1 MDASFFRCKQVLVV
15 EDSAPVRA
23 SIKGML
29 QQMGFEAIH
38 LSRDANDALSR
49 CHEIP
54 YDFILCD
61 FNLGEGK
68 DGYQL
73 FETLKQ
79 QALMP
84 PLCCFIMISAENQR
98 QLVHG
103 VIELQPDDYILKP
116 FTYPMLNERLIRAVK
131 QKIALRK
138 IYLNLFEENLAE
150 AIFQCDSV
158 ASAKPE
164 FAYQALRIK
173 GELLLKTGQHQHA
186 EHFYKTILTDKP
198 LPWARLGAAIAAFY
212 LERWD
217 DTELQLADLTQ
228 YDITK
233 VEALDWLSHLMV
245 KYNRY
250 EAAQQTLYQ
259 AVLLSPKNI
268 KRQRTLSNLNV
279 IIGDKEAAA
288 RINGKLVD
296 AARYSVEE
304 SAEYYLNHARS
315 LIDLAYSKNPL
326 ERTVL
331 LQNAGQLVDSVSK
344 RFVSPHWQK
353 AVNVVRSR
361 ILAAK
366 GLLIEARQSLLDNG
380 VASQTEK
387 MTIDSCMDA
396 AKAYFE
402 LGDIHSSQFYIDKLA
417 GYLIN
422 DDYLTDTQKIMLK
435 MEKIRHE
442 ELKATIKQ
450 ISGEA
455 AAAYEN
461 GFFIQAISLFCET
474 FDHMPTNTIIALNI
488 LQTASKCAQLP
499 VTYLRYCKQAIKLLK
514 ACVLEKASQVKF
526 QHYSAL
532 LCEQYPQLK
541 VRTRRPKA
549 NS

>member
-15 EDSAPVRA
+15 EDSSPVRA
-23 SIKGML
+23 SVKAML
-29 QQMGFEAIH
+29 QTMGFESIH

-49 CHEIP
+49 CHNIP
-54 YDFILCD
+54 FDFILCD
-61 FNLGEGK
+61 FNLGDGK

-73 FETLKQ
+73 FEILKQ

-84 PLCCFIMISAENQR
+84 PLCCFIIISAESQR

-116 FTYPMLNERLIRAVK
+116 FTYPILSERIIRAVK

-138 IYLNLFEENLAE
+138 VHLNLFEHNFDE
-150 AIFQCDSV
+150 AIKECENV
-158 ASAKPE
+158 ALQKPE
-164 FAYQALRIK
+164 FAFQALRVK
-173 GELLLKTGQHQHA
+173 GELLLNAGKYRQA
-186 EHFYKTILTDKP
+186 EQFYKNILADKA

-228 YDITK
+228 FEITK

-245 KYNRY
+245 KYGRY
-250 EAAQQTLYQ
+250 DAAQQTLYQ
-259 AVLLSPKNI
+259 AVLLSPQNI

-288 RINGKLVD
+288 RINGKLVNT
-296 AARYSVEE
+296 ARYSVDECPE
-304 SAEYYLNHARS
+304 NYLNHARS
-315 LIDLAYSKNPL
+315 LIDVAYSKNPL
-326 ERTVL
+326 ERTII
-331 LQNAGQLVDSVSK
+331 LQNASQLVDSVAK
-344 RFVSPHWQK
+344 RSGDNCWQK
-353 AVNVVRSR
+353 AINVVRSR

-366 GLLIEARQSLLDNG
+366 GMLIEARQPLLDNG
-380 VASQTEK
+380 AADKAEIMS
-387 MTIDSCMDA
+387 IDSCMDA

-417 GYLIN
+417 SYLIN
-422 DDYLTDTQKIMLK
+422 DDYLTETQKIMLK

-442 ELKATIKQ
+442 ELKAAIKQ

-455 AAAYEN
+455 GDAYEN
-461 GFFIQAISLFCET
+461 GFFIQAVSLFCET
-474 FDHMPTNTIIALNI
+474 FDLMPTNITLAMNI
-488 LQTASKCAQLP
+488 LQTASKCDSLP
-499 VTYLRYCKQAIKLLK
+499 NKYLRYCKQAIKLLK
-514 ACVLEKASQVKF
+514 ASVLEKTIQVKF
-526 QHYSAL
+526 KHYLIL
-532 LCEQYPQLK
+532 LCEQYPQLV
-541 VRTRRPKA
+541 VRVRRPKA

>member
-1 MDASFFRCKQVLVV
+1 MDASFFRCKQVLVI
-15 EDSAPVRA
+15 ESSAAMRA
-23 SIKGML
+23 SVKAML
-29 QQMGFEAIH
+29 QTMGFEAIH

-49 CHEIP
+49 CHNIP
-54 YDFILCD
+54 FDFILCD
-61 FNLGEGK
+61 FNLGDGK

-79 QALMP
+79 QVLMP
-84 PLCCFIMISAENQR
+84 PLCCFVMISAESQR

-116 FTYPMLNERLIRAVK
+116 FTYPILNERLIRAVK

-138 IYLNLFEENLAE
+138 VYLNLFANNDAD
-150 AIFQCDSV
+150 AIRECDSV
-158 ASAKPE
+158 VINKPE
-164 FAYQALRIK
+164 FSAQAQRLK
-173 GELLLKTGQHQHA
+173 GELLLKTGQYQQA
-186 EHFYKTILTDKP
+186 EHFYKSVLAHKP

-228 YDITK
+228 FDITK

-245 KYNRY
+245 KHGRY
-250 EAAQQTLYQ
+250 DSAQQTLYQ

-268 KRQRTLSNLNV
+268 KRQRTLCNLNV

-288 RINGKLVD
+288 RINAKLVA
-296 AARYSVEE
+296 AARYSVDD
-304 SAEYYLNHARS
+304 SAENYLNHARS
-315 LIDLAYSKNPL
+315 LVDVAYSKNPL
-326 ERTVL
+326 ERTVV
-331 LQNAGQLVDSVSK
+331 LQNASQLVDIVSK
-344 RFVSPHWQK
+344 RFADGSWQK
-353 AVNVVRSR
+353 AVNVLRSR

-366 GLLIEARQSLLDNG
+366 GQLIEARQPLLDNG
-380 VASQTEK
+380 VADKAEK

-422 DDYLTDTQKIMLK
+422 DDYLTETQKIMLK
-435 MEKIRHE
+435 MEKVRHE
-442 ELKATIKQ
+442 ALKATIKQ
-450 ISGEA
+450 ISAEA
-455 AAAYEN
+455 AEAYED
-461 GFFIQAISLFCET
+461 GFFNQAFSLFCET
-474 FDHMPTNTIIALNI
+474 FDHMPTNSILALNI
-488 LQTASKCAQLP
+488 LQTATKCSTLATP
-499 VTYLRYCKQAIKLLK
+499 SLRYCKHAIKLLQ
-514 ACVLEKASQVKF
+514 ASELEKPNLLKF
-526 QHYSAL
+526 QHYVKL
-532 LCEQYPQLK
+532 LCEQYPELV

>member
-23 SIKGML
+23 SVKAML
-29 QQMGFEAIH
+29 QTIGFESIH
-38 LSRDANDALSR
+38 LSRDANDAISR
-49 CHEIP
+49 CQNIP
-54 YDFILCD
+54 FDFILCD

-73 FETLKQ
+73 FEILKQ

-84 PLCCFIMISAENQR
+84 PLCCFIIISAENQR
-98 QLVHG
+98 QMVHG

-116 FTYPMLNERLIRAVK
+116 FTFPILNERIIRAVK

-138 IYLNLFEENLAE
+138 VHLSLFEHNFSD
-150 AIFQCDSV
+150 AIKECDIV
-158 ASAKPE
+158 ARNKAE
-164 FAYQALRIK
+164 FAFQAMRIK
-173 GELLLKTGQHQHA
+173 GELLLKAGEYQQA
-186 EHFYKTILTDKP
+186 EKFYKNVLSQKT
-198 LPWARLGAAIAAFY
+198 LPWARLGLAIAAFY
-212 LERWD
+212 QERWD

-228 YDITK
+228 FDITK

-245 KYNRY
+245 KYGRY
-250 EAAQQTLYQ
+250 DSAQQTLYQ
-259 AVLLSPKNI
+259 AVLLSPQNI
-268 KRQRTLSNLNV
+268 NRQRTLSNLNV

-288 RINGKLVD
+288 RINGKLV
-296 AARYSVEE
+296 ATARYSVDE
-304 SAEYYLNHARS
+304 SPENYLNHARS
-315 LIDLAYSKNPL
+315 LIDVAYSKNPL
-326 ERTVL
+326 ERTII
-331 LQNAGQLVDSVSK
+331 LQNASQLVDSVAK
-344 RFVSPHWQK
+344 RSIDNGWNK

-366 GLLIEARQSLLDNG
+366 GLLIEARQPLLDNG
-380 VASQTEK
+380 VADKAEK

-402 LGDIHSSQFYIDKLA
+402 LGDIHGSQFYIDKLA
-417 GYLIN
+417 SYLIN
-422 DDYLTDTQKIMLK
+422 DDYLTETQKIMLK

-455 AAAYEN
+455 GDAYEN
-461 GFFIQAISLFCET
+461 GFFVQAVSLFCET
-474 FDHMPTNTIIALNI
+474 FELMPTNTILAMNI
-488 LQTASKCAQLP
+488 LQTASKCENLP
-499 VTYLRYCKQAIKLLK
+499 TKYLRYCKQAIKLLK
-514 ACVLEKASQVKF
+514 ASVLEKSIQEKF
-526 QHYSAL
+526 KHYVTL
-532 LCEQYPQLK
+532 LCEQYPQLV

>member
-23 SIKGML
+23 AVKVML

-49 CHEIP
+49 CHDIP
-54 YDFILCD
+54 FDFILCD
-61 FNLGEGK
+61 FNLGDGK

-84 PLCCFIMISAENQR
+84 PLCCFIIISAESQR

-116 FTYPMLNERLIRAVK
+116 FTYPILNERIIRSAK

-138 IYLNLFEENLAE
+138 VYLNLFEDNYAA
-150 AIFQCDSV
+150 AIKECDNVVSL
-158 ASAKPE
+158 KPE
-164 FAYQALRIK
+164 FAFQALRIK
-173 GELLLKTGQHQHA
+173 GELLLNTEQYQVA
-186 EHFYKTILTDKP
+186 EKFYKAVLVDKP
-198 LPWARLGAAIAAFY
+198 LPWARLGAAIATFY

-228 YDITK
+228 FDITK
-233 VEALDWLSHLMV
+233 VEALDWLSHLLV
-245 KYNRY
+245 KYGRY
-250 EAAQQTLYQ
+250 EKAQQTLYQ
-259 AVLLSPKNI
+259 AVLLSPQNI
-268 KRQRTLSNLNV
+268 KRQRTLSNLNA
-279 IIGDKEAAA
+279 IIGDKEAAVRVNA
-288 RINGKLVD
+288 KLVA

-304 SAEYYLNHARS
+304 SAENHLNHARS
-315 LIDLAYSKNPL
+315 LIDVAYSKNPL

-331 LQNAGQLVDSVSK
+331 LQNASQILDSVGK
-344 RFVSPHWQK
+344 RYTDNSWLK
-353 AVNVVRSR
+353 AINVVRSR

-366 GLLIEARQSLLDNG
+366 GQLIEARQPLLENG
-380 VASQTEK
+380 VADKAEK
-387 MTIDSCMDA
+387 MTIDSCMDG

-417 GYLIN
+417 SYLIN
-422 DDYLTDTQKIMLK
+422 NDYLTETQKIMLK
-435 MEKIRHE
+435 MEKVRHE
-442 ELKATIKQ
+442 ALKATIKQ
-450 ISGEA
+450 ISTEA
-455 AAAYEN
+455 AAAYQDALFN
-461 GFFIQAISLFCET
+461 QAFYLYGET
-474 FDHMPTNTIIALNI
+474 FDLMPTNSIIALNI
-488 LQTASKCAQLP
+488 LQTASKCDNLP
-499 VTYLRYCKQAIKLLK
+499 ITSLRYCKQAIKLLQ
-514 ACVLEKASQVKF
+514 ACVLEKSKKDKF
-526 QHYSAL
+526 QHYVIL
-532 LCEQYPQLK
+532 LREQYPQLV

>member
-15 EDSAPVRA
+15 DDSAPVRA
-23 SIKGML
+23 SVKAML
-29 QQMGFEAIH
+29 QTMGFEAIH

-49 CHEIP
+49 CHNIP
-54 YDFILCD
+54 FDFILCD
-61 FNLGEGK
+61 FNLGDGK

-84 PLCCFIMISAENQR
+84 PLCCFIMISAESQR

-116 FTYPMLNERLIRAVK
+116 FTFPILNERLIRAVR

-138 IYLNLFEENLAE
+138 VYLNLFEHNFTE
-150 AIFQCDSV
+150 AIKECDRV
-158 ASAKPE
+158 VINKPE
-164 FAYQALRIK
+164 FTFQAQRIK
-173 GELLLKTGQHQHA
+173 GELLLKTGQYQQA
-186 EHFYKTILTDKP
+186 ERFYKSVLTSKT

-228 YDITK
+228 FDITK

-245 KYNRY
+245 KYGRY
-250 EAAQQTLYQ
+250 TSAQQTLYQ

-268 KRQRTLSNLNV
+268 KRQQTLSNLNV

-288 RINGKLVD
+288 RINAKLVA
-296 AARYSVEE
+296 AARFSVEE
-304 SAEYYLNHARS
+304 SAENYLNHARS
-315 LIDLAYSKNPL
+315 LIDVAYSKNPL
-326 ERTVL
+326 ERTVI
-331 LQNAGQLVDSVSK
+331 LQNASQLLDGVAK
-344 RFVSPHWQK
+344 RYPESSWHK
-353 AVNVVRSR
+353 AINVVRSR
-361 ILAAK
+361 ILSAK
-366 GLLIEARQSLLDNG
+366 GQLIEARQPLLDNG
-380 VASQTEK
+380 VADKAEK

-422 DDYLTDTQKIMLK
+422 DDYLTETQKIMLK
-435 MEKIRHE
+435 MEKVRHE

-450 ISGEA
+450 ISAEA
-455 AAAYEN
+455 TDAYEN
-461 GFFIQAISLFCET
+461 HFFNQAVSLFCET

-488 LQTASKCAQLP
+488 LQTATKCDNLS
-499 VTYLRYCKQAIKLLK
+499 VSCLRYCKRAIKLLNV
-514 ACVLEKASQVKF
+514 CILEKSNQVKF
-526 QHYSAL
+526 QHYVTL
-532 LCEQYPQLK
+532 LLEQYPQLV

>member
-15 EDSAPVRA
+15 DDSAPVRA
-23 SIKGML
+23 SVKAML
-29 QQMGFEAIH
+29 QTMGFEAIH

-49 CHEIP
+49 CHNIP
-54 YDFILCD
+54 FDFILCD
-61 FNLGEGK
+61 FNLGDGK

-84 PLCCFIMISAENQR
+84 PLCCFIMISAESQR

-116 FTYPMLNERLIRAVK
+116 FTFPILNERLIRAVR

-138 IYLNLFEENLAE
+138 VYLNLFEHNFTE
-150 AIFQCDSV
+150 AIKECDRV
-158 ASAKPE
+158 VINKPE
-164 FAYQALRIK
+164 FTFQAQRIK
-173 GELLLKTGQHQHA
+173 GELLLKTGQYQQA
-186 EHFYKTILTDKP
+186 ERFYKSVLTSRT

-228 YDITK
+228 FDITK

-245 KYNRY
+245 KYGRY
-250 EAAQQTLYQ
+250 TSAQQTLYQ

-268 KRQRTLSNLNV
+268 KRQQTLSNLNV

-288 RINGKLVD
+288 RINAKLVA
-296 AARYSVEE
+296 AARFSVEE
-304 SAEYYLNHARS
+304 SAENYLNHARS
-315 LIDLAYSKNPL
+315 LIDVAYSKNPL
-326 ERTVL
+326 ERTVI
-331 LQNAGQLVDSVSK
+331 LQNASQLLDGVAK
-344 RFVSPHWQK
+344 RYPESSWHK
-353 AVNVVRSR
+353 AINVVRSR
-361 ILAAK
+361 ILSAK
-366 GLLIEARQSLLDNG
+366 GQLIEARQPLLDNG
-380 VASQTEK
+380 VADKAEK

-422 DDYLTDTQKIMLK
+422 DDYLTETQKIMLK
-435 MEKIRHE
+435 MEKVRHE

-450 ISGEA
+450 ISAEA
-455 AAAYEN
+455 TDAYEN
-461 GFFIQAISLFCET
+461 HFFNQAVSLFCET

-488 LQTASKCAQLP
+488 LQTATKCDNLS
-499 VTYLRYCKQAIKLLK
+499 VSCLRYCKRAIKLLNV
-514 ACVLEKASQVKF
+514 CILEKSNQVKF
-526 QHYSAL
+526 QHYVTL
-532 LCEQYPQLK
+532 LLEQYPQLV

>member
-23 SIKGML
+23 SVKGML

-38 LSRDANDALSR
+38 LSRDANDALTR
-49 CHEIP
+49 CHDIP

-61 FNLGEGK
+61 FNLGDGK

-84 PLCCFIMISAENQR
+84 PLCCFIIISAENQR

-116 FTYPMLNERLIRAVK
+116 FTFPILNERLIRAVK

-138 IYLNLFEENLAE
+138 VYLNLFENNDAK
-150 AIFQCDSV
+150 AIKECDAV
-158 ASAKPE
+158 VINKPE
-164 FAYQALRIK
+164 FTYQALRIK
-173 GELLLKTGQHQHA
+173 GELLLKTDQYQQA
-186 EHFYKTILTDKP
+186 EHFYKKVIADKA

-228 YDITK
+228 YEITK

-245 KYNRY
+245 KYGRY

-279 IIGDKEAAA
+279 IIGDKETAA
-288 RINGKLVD
+288 RINGKLLA
-296 AARYSVEE
+296 AARYSVED
-304 SAEYYLNHARS
+304 SAENYLNHARS
-315 LIDLAYSKNPL
+315 LIDVAYSKNPL
-326 ERTVL
+326 ERTVI
-331 LQNAGQLVDSVSK
+331 LQNASQLLDSVGK
-344 RFVSPHWQK
+344 RFDDTDWQK
-353 AVNVVRSR
+353 ALNVVRSR

-366 GLLIEARQSLLDNG
+366 GMLIEARQPLLDNG
-380 VASQTEK
+380 VADKAEK

-417 GYLIN
+417 GYLID
-422 DDYLTDTQKIMLK
+422 DDYLTETQKIMLK

-442 ELKATIKQ
+442 KLKATIKQ

-455 AAAYEN
+455 ADAYEN
-461 GFFIQAISLFCET
+461 GFFIQAVSLFCET
-474 FDHMPTNTIIALNI
+474 FELMPTNTILAMNI
-488 LQTASKCAQLP
+488 LQTASKCDSVPLK
-499 VTYLRYCKQAIKLLK
+499 YLRYCKQAIKLLK
-514 ACVLEKASQVKF
+514 ASVLEKPIQDKF
-526 QHYSAL
+526 KHYVTL
-532 LCEQYPQLK
+532 LCDQYPQLM

>member
-15 EDSAPVRA
+15 DDSAPVRA
-23 SIKGML
+23 SVKAML
-29 QQMGFEAIH
+29 QTMGFEAIH

-54 YDFILCD
+54 FDFILCD
-61 FNLGEGK
+61 FNLGDGK

-84 PLCCFIMISAENQR
+84 PLCCFIIISAESQR

-116 FTYPMLNERLIRAVK
+116 FTYPIVNERLIRAVK

-138 IYLNLFEENLAE
+138 VYLNLFEDNY
-150 AIFQCDSV
+150 
-158 ASAKPE
+158 SAAVKECESIATSKPE
-164 FAYQALRIK
+164 FSAPALRIK
-173 GELLLKTGQHQHA
+173 GELLLKTGQYPQA
-186 EHFYKTILTDKP
+186 ERFYKAVLTERP

-212 LERWD
+212 QARWD

-228 YDITK
+228 FDITK

-245 KYNRY
+245 KYGRY

-259 AVLLSPKNI
+259 AVLLSPQNI

-288 RINGKLVD
+288 RINGKLVA
-296 AARYSVEE
+296 AARYSIEE
-304 SAEYYLNHARS
+304 SAENYLNHARS
-315 LIDLAYSKNPL
+315 LIDVAYSKNPL
-326 ERTVL
+326 ERTVI
-331 LQNAGQLVDSVSK
+331 LQNASQLVDGVFRRDTDK
-344 RFVSPHWQK
+344 LWFK
-353 AVNVVRSR
+353 AINVVRSR

-366 GLLIEARQSLLDNG
+366 GQLVEARQPLLDNG
-380 VASQTEK
+380 VADKTET

-422 DDYLTDTQKIMLK
+422 DDYLTETQKIMLK
-435 MEKIRHE
+435 MEKVRHD
-442 ELKATIKQ
+442 ELKATIKL

-455 AAAYEN
+455 ADAYEN
-461 GFFIQAISLFCET
+461 GFYNQAFNRFCET
-474 FDHMPTNTIIALNI
+474 FDHMPTNCTLALNI
-488 LQTASKCAQLP
+488 LHTATKCNALEPAQ
-499 VTYLRYCKQAIKLLK
+499 LRYCKYAIKLLN
-514 ACVLEKASQVKF
+514 ASVLEKPSQLKF
-526 QHYSAL
+526 KHYLSL
-532 LCEQYPQLK
+532 LREQYPQFVVK
-541 VRTRRPKA
+541 VRRPKA